1 MVSIILAANLFVV
14 PRLSILQ
21 DFAKKSLDV
30 SPVAIAACDVDGK
43 SKECVVE
50 LIKKYANFFDVS
62 EKLALD
68 IADCESDFRV
78 DAYGDGG
85 RAYGPYQFH
94 EKTFKLFSKKL
105 GEKLDYFDLEDNI
118 RLAIWALAND
128 KGHHWSCYK
137 KVVPR

>member
-1 MVSIILAANLFVV
+1 MILAANLFVV
-14 PRLSILQ
+14 PQLPILQ
-21 DFAKKSLDV
+21 EGFTKKSLDV
-30 SPVAIAACDVDGK
+30 SPAVAVIAACDVDGK

-137 KVVPR
+137 KVAPR